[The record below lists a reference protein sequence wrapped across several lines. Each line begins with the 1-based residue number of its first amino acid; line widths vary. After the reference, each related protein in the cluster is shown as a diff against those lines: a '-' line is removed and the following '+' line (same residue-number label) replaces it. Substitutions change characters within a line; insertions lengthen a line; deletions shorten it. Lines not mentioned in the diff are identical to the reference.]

1 MIDVKKMEDIIS
13 LQKIRNLNN
22 ITDRKQPMNGWSDHR
37 REMVFYDADGYVI
50 EADESGS
57 SCFDWD
63 TPVHIDLRKKMLTI
77 DDGAS
82 FVLTEQECD
91 LFKIV
96 VKKHGNTVPLSFFT
110 LPFPGEDDES

>member
-1 MIDVKKMEDIIS
+1 MIDAEKIEDTIS

-22 ITDRKQPMNGWSDHR
+22 ITDRKQLMNGWGDHI

-63 TPVHIDLRKKMLTI
+63 TPVHIDLRKKILTI

-91 LFKIV
+91 LFKII
-96 VKKHGNTVPLSFFT
+96 VKKHGHTVPLSFFALPT
-110 LPFPGEDDES
+110 LEEDDES